1 LANVSKSGNIADLE
15 VLDGRAD
22 LLDNSNTL
30 VSESNIGVSVVEI
43 GTAKAGVGHLK
54 VNIIRAKLC
63 GKSLANWSL
72 ALSTAVDVV
81 GNLAAHS
88 DYVDVVL

>member
-1 LANVSKSGNIADLE
+1 LANVSKSGNITDLE

-22 LLDNSNTL
+22 LLDNSDAL
-30 VSESNIGVSVVEI
+30 VSESDVGVSVVEI
-43 GTAKAGVGHLK
+43 GTAKAGVGQLK

-63 GKSLANWSL
+63 GNGLANWGL
-72 ALSTAVDVV
+72 ALSTAVDFV

-88 DYVDVVL
+88 DYVDMVL